1 MKSECME
8 DRQELKRQKRSD
20 FKDDRNFITEK
31 RMETAHSS
39 KANDSSLWT
48 SNEKDFLED
57 VTLNLIPD
65 DEALNVKGKTVM
77 KWDKLKKRYML
88 KKVDRDGQ
96 VMTEKR
102 NEAGAK
108 ITKKNAE
115 KTGNNI
121 YKKWQKETH
130 LSLQR
135 VGEKENK
142 SLVKQARNANESRKM
157 VKQFSSRHKDFNK
170 GDDIRNPQG
179 LIDQKK
185 KRLMNKMNENHARNK
200 RDGKGGRG

>member
-1 MKSECME
+1 MRAECME
-8 DRQELKRQKRSD
+8 DRQELKRQKRAD
-20 FKDDRNFITEK
+20 FKDDKNFITEK
-31 RMETAHSS
+31 RIETAHSS

-77 KWDKLKKRYML
+77 KWDKTKKRYML

-115 KTGNNI
+115 KTGTNI

-142 SLVKQARNANESRKM
+142 SLVRQARNANESRKM

-170 GDDIRNPQG
+170 GDDIRNP
-179 LIDQKK
+179 
-185 KRLMNKMNENHARNK
+185 
-200 RDGKGGRG
+200 